1 MSQVE
6 QGTPSSAV
14 DKIMLTVSVLVLL
27 AGIVGFHQ
35 LADGSVWV
43 RGGVLAGGIVVAV
56 VIALISQSGRR
67 FIGFSQHAID
77 ETRKVVWPTRKETI
91 QTTLIVFAF
100 VLVMAIFLWLADKVL
115 EWALY
120 DLILGWKR

>member
-6 QGTPSSAV
+6 QRSMSAGL
-14 DKIMLTVSVLVLL
+14 DKLMLLASALALL

-35 LADGSVWV
+35 LEDASFWAQ
-43 RGGVLAGGIVVAV
+43 GGALLGGIVAAIV
-56 VIALISQSGRR
+56 LGLLSQSGKR
-67 FIGFSQHAID
+67 FIGFSQEAAN

-91 QTTLIVFAF
+91 QTTLIVFGF
-100 VLVMAIFLWLADKVL
+100 VFVMALFLWLADKAL
-115 EWALY
+115 EWVLY

>member
-6 QGTPSSAV
+6 TTTAAGAV
-14 DKIMLTVSVLVLL
+14 DKVMLAASVLVLL

-35 LADGSVWV
+35 LAEASVWA
-43 RGGVLAGGIVVAV
+43 RAGALAGGIIVALVVA
-56 VIALISQSGRR
+56 LLSQSGRR
-67 FIGFSQHAID
+67 LISFSQQAIY